1 MEAKIKELK
10 QIIDETEVALKDS
23 AIMSDAELVSLLN
36 IELDKAKKELS
47 DLEASAEKAVNKA
60 EKKVEEAETK
70 SEIKEAKEELKE
82 AKEEKKE
89 VAKVA
94 DAAEKVAKKA
104 SEKIERMERP
114 KATWGGKRPNV
125 GRKKVVASKPTK
137 MVKPKG
143 AKAIFVSKVPSKKQ
157 VPVRKQFPV
166 KKQVPAKIE
175 KTKSVRAFGQTIEY
189 RNDSEFCGELIKA
202 FKKRRK
208 ASKVDGKR
216 KKTKPVFGVIA
227 TSVKNVV
234 SKALHNVSNKEIE
247 KNPKQFLAKAER
259 LEKSAIRFLE
269 DFKAILGSDFRKSEI
284 TSEFGELE
292 KSIKQFVAK
301 VTKK

>member
-1 MEAKIKELK
+1 MTLEEIKLAIEREEK
-10 QIIDETEVALKDS
+10 ALKNPKLVAFMGDKIQAKLDGLKKQLEEAES
-23 AIMSDAELVSLLN
+23 KAEVKVDA
-36 IELDKAKKELS
+36 
-47 DLEASAEKAVNKA
+47 A

-70 SEIKEAKEELKE
+70 AEVKEAKEELKE

-89 VAKVA
+89 VAKVVEV
-94 DAAEKVAKKA
+94 AEKVVKKA
-104 SEKIERMERP
+104 SDKIERMEKP
-114 KATWGGKRPNV
+114 KGTWGGKRPNA
-125 GRKKVVASKPTK
+125 GGGKGKKKVVASKPTK
-137 MVKPKG
+137 IVKPIG
-143 AKAIFVSKVPSKKQ
+143 VKALVVSKVPSKKQ
-157 VPVRKQFPV
+157 APA

-189 RNDSEFCGELIKA
+189 RNDSDFCGELIKA

-216 KKTKPVFGVIA
+216 KKTKPVFGVIT
-227 TSVKNVV
+227 TSVKNAV

-269 DFKAILGSDFRKSEI
+269 DFKAILGSDFKKSEI

-301 VTKK
+301 VSKK

>member
-10 QIIDETEVALKDS
+10 QIIDETEVALKDT

-36 IELDKAKKELS
+36 IELDKAKKELA
-47 DLEASAEKAVNKA
+47 DLEALAEKEVVKA
-60 EKKVEEAETK
+60 EKKVEKAETK
-70 SEIKEAKEELKE
+70 AEVKEAKEELKE

-89 VAKVA
+89 VEKIVEK
-94 DAAEKVAKKA
+94 AEKA
-104 SEKIERMERP
+104 SDKIERMEKP
-114 KATWGGKRPNV
+114 KGNWGGKRPNA
-125 GRKKVVASKPTK
+125 GAAKKKVVASKPTK

-143 AKAIFVSKVPSKKQ
+143 VQALVVKKVPTKKQ
-157 VPVRKQFPV
+157 VPVKVVSAQ
-166 KKQVPAKIE
+166 KPAKM
-175 KTKSVRAFGQTIEY
+175 KTARAFGQTIEY
-189 RNDSEFCGELIKA
+189 RNDSDFCGELIKA

-216 KKTKPVFGVIA
+216 KKTKPVFGVI
-227 TSVKNVV
+227 TTNVKNAV

-247 KNPKQFLAKAER
+247 KNPKQFLAKAQR

-292 KSIKQFVAK
+292 KSIKLFVAK
-301 VTKK
+301 IAKK